1 MKRSAMKIMAIVVF
15 ALMMGN
21 AKAVVVAMNA
31 DSATAVLTALENP
44 ALSREECLRIAAMP
58 GNQGVIR
65 KSREFGFDTNTQNFA
80 DALYASAR
88 GIAPKDSLAR
98 SYYFDIVKQKTPQIR
113 ALIRQINAN
122 PDNFQGAIQ
131 KRLAPFTPQGTDL
144 PLQGYIVAAGDGG
157 GYAFGGTDFYLNLGN
172 MNDFLSARVTT
183 AHELYH
189 AIQGVFATSRGS
201 FGDLPLLEGLSKT
214 TQACLKTKQ
223 LFSNLYEEGSAVY
236 VQGSGPSELD
246 NGTSE
251 IANRQKA
258 DLEDGIRYARANA
271 SLLEMSVISLNAPE
285 AMPYDDVYRVD
296 FFGHGFLYS
305 TAYLMAKAI
314 VDQDGPGGLS
324 ALLEL
329 PPEQF
334 ILRYTQL
341 RAYGKGNDHPKLG
354 SNTIQAARS
363 LPKVCPR

>member
-157 GYAFGGTDFYLNLGN
+157 GYAFGGP
-172 MNDFLSARVTT
+172 
-183 AHELYH
+183 
-189 AIQGVFATSRGS
+189 TS
-201 FGDLPLLEGLSKT
+201 
-214 TQACLKTKQ
+214 
-223 LFSNLYEEGSAVY
+223 
-236 VQGSGPSELD
+236 
-246 NGTSE
+246 
-251 IANRQKA
+251 I
-258 DLEDGIRYARANA
+258 
-271 SLLEMSVISLNAPE
+271 
-285 AMPYDDVYRVD
+285 
-296 FFGHGFLYS
+296 
-305 TAYLMAKAI
+305 
-314 VDQDGPGGLS
+314 
-324 ALLEL
+324 
-329 PPEQF
+329 
-334 ILRYTQL
+334 
-341 RAYGKGNDHPKLG
+341 
-354 SNTIQAARS
+354 
-363 LPKVCPR
+363 